1 MRIVWALETL
11 FLEILAEYLLYWNS
25 PLPIKQL
32 FYDSPYTSHK
42 YYTFWRA
49 FCRHMW
55 FEFVVGSLCSKR
67 FFSGYSGFPRPTFP
81 TSNFSLERTCLVFN
95 TWSEGN
101 QKVDCPFKLF
111 VCLCFF
117 IFWQI
122 ILLTRMT
129 NERLRC
135 ITNIENFTD
144 ITNIPQQIMLVFVG
158 NNFGYYYLDQ
168 NVF

>member
-1 MRIVWALETL
+1 MTPPIQATNTIRFGAHSAAICGLSLLLVLYAPKGFSPVTPVFPGPHFQIPISVWNVLVWY
-11 FLEILAEYLLYWNS
+11 FLIFLLIRDQKS
-25 PLPIKQL
+25 IKKL
-32 FYDSPYTSHK
+32 I
-42 YYTFWRA
+42 A
-49 FCRHMW
+49 
-55 FEFVVGSLCSKR
+55 
-67 FFSGYSGFPRPTFP
+67 
-81 TSNFSLERTCLVFN
+81 
-95 TWSEGN
+95 
-101 QKVDCPFKLF
+101 PFKLF
-111 VCLCFF
+111 VCLYFF

>member
-1 MRIVWALETL
+1 MT
-11 FLEILAEYLLYWNS
+11 
-25 PLPIKQL
+25 PPIQA
-32 FYDSPYTSHK
+32 TNT
-42 YYTFWRA
+42 TFWRA

-55 FEFVVGSLCSKR
+55 FEFVVGSLCFKR
-67 FFSGYSGFPRPTFP
+67 FFSGYSDFPRPTFP
-81 TSNFSLERTCLVFN
+81 NSSFSLERTCLVFFNLPLN

-117 IFWQI
+117 IFWKI

-135 ITNIENFTD
+135 ISNIEYFTD